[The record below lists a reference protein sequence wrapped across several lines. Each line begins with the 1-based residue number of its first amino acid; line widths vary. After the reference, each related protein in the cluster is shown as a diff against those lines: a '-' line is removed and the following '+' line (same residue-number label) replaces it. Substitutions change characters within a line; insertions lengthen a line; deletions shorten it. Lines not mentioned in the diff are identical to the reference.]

1 LIRCLVPQHSK
12 VSAEISMAFVG
23 PVVASVRRLRT
34 VSSSAVR
41 FQSSFLPVQHKRL
54 LSRAVC
60 REPHPRFA
68 MSTTSSEADIA
79 KRTSELRGPEGIFS
93 RIVSK
98 EIPADILYEDDEC
111 VAFRDINPQAPK
123 HIVVIPR
130 RRIAMLSDAKESD
143 AMLLGKLMLA
153 AAEAAR
159 IENLDAGYRILSKF
173 VHLLLVAVVREGDRP
188 NVGHLA
194 FWN

>member
-1 LIRCLVPQHSK
+1 
-12 VSAEISMAFVG
+12 MAFVG
-23 PVVASVRRLRT
+23 PVIASVRRLRT
-34 VSSSAVR
+34 VSSSAIRV
-41 FQSSFLPVQHKRL
+41 QSSFLSIHHERL
-54 LSRAVC
+54 LARAVC
-60 REPHPRFA
+60 RGPYPRFA
-68 MSTTSSEADIA
+68 MSTTSSEAGIA

-93 RIVSK
+93 KIVSK

-111 VAFRDINPQAPK
+111 LAFRDINPQAPK

-143 AMLLGKLMLA
+143 AMLLGKLLLA

-173 VHLLLVAVVREGDRP
+173 LHFLLVAVVCE
-188 NVGHLA
+188 
-194 FWN
+194 